1 MLTTE
6 TYTLDGAL
14 DDLEDRI
21 EDIEATLETLDAS
34 TDEAEVYRQRRDR
47 LRYQQTGLRWQRD
60 EADWGDADI
69 ELGALTA
76 GEKAMMH
83 REAPDSAGR
92 DEMQLWFVAASTA
105 DAPYAADQLEKTFA
119 ALADTHPA
127 FVQWAESKANGL
139 GVPSESGNESSTSST
154 PTTAPAS
161 ETSTD
166 APDSTTTSSSA
177 SPTE

>member
-6 TYTLDGAL
+6 TYTLDEAL
-14 DDLEDRI
+14 ADLEGRI
-21 EDIEATLETLDAS
+21 EELEATLEDLDSS
-34 TDEAEVYRQRRDR
+34 TDEADAYRQRRDR

-60 EADWGDADI
+60 EEDWGDADI
-69 ELGALTA
+69 EIGALTA

-105 DAPYAADQLEKTFA
+105 TAPYVHDDLGETFA

-127 FVQWAESKANGL
+127 FVQWAEAKANGL

-154 PTTAPAS
+154 ATTAPAS

-166 APDSTTTSSSA
+166 VPDSTTTSSSA